1 MHELRVP
8 QLIMFDLDGTLADT
22 ACQLGHAVNE
32 ALKAVGYSVISMER
46 LRSYIGNGAAL
57 LVARALA
64 GRRDI
69 ALTDVDE
76 KLLSDARNVFNEAYL
91 SCCDC
96 KDCIYPGVFTTLS
109 SLKSLGIKLAV
120 VTNKPHR
127 FIEPVLAPS
136 GLLDCFDYWLG
147 SEIISEKKPDPAPL
161 NYVASML
168 NVNVYDSWMVGD
180 SINDVQA
187 AVNTG
192 IPGIAVTYGYNQ
204 GIDFRKAGASRII
217 DRFSDIS
224 EIIRELK

>member
-1 MHELRVP
+1 M
-8 QLIMFDLDGTLADT
+8 
-22 ACQLGHAVNE
+22 
-32 ALKAVGYSVISMER
+32 
-46 LRSYIGNGAAL
+46 
-57 LVARALA
+57 
-64 GRRDI
+64 
-69 ALTDVDE
+69 
-76 KLLSDARNVFNEAYL
+76 
-91 SCCDC
+91 
-96 KDCIYPGVFTTLS
+96 
-109 SLKSLGIKLAV
+109 
-120 VTNKPHR
+120 
-127 FIEPVLAPS
+127 
-136 GLLDCFDYWLG
+136 
-147 SEIISEKKPDPAPL
+147 